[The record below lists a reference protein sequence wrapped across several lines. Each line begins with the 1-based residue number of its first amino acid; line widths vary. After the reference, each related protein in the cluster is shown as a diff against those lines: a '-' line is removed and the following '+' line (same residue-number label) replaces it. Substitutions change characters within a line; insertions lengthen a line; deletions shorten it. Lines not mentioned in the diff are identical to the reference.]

1 MAGSFY
7 FLRRE
12 AWLVTACGNSN
23 SPSSAGMN
31 TPTFTPSLVSTP
43 TNTPTPHVV
52 AGTILS
58 PGDVA
63 ILGFTVHGTANDQF
77 AFVLLKAVTA
87 GTQINISDQNWAGY
101 QFGTFD
107 GGVIEWIADQN
118 YPAGTIIQALPT
130 TNGSSS
136 STKAYAVNIYS
147 AGVTYSNVA
156 TATVTPGTFA
166 VNPSSPFSLVTV
178 SNTGG
183 GITGLSAN
191 GDQLLIY
198 QGSTALA
205 APASAVTFVGGL
217 TYGALW
223 LTGTPTPTIAATIA
237 VNANTYLPP
246 GLTNGQSAIAISTLN
261 VGNGAYYNCSA
272 GTIGNETQLGALLNN
287 SSNWTIQMTPVDLP
301 IPILV
306 CGITVQ

>member
-1 MAGSFY
+1 M
-7 FLRRE
+7 
-12 AWLVTACGNSN
+12 
-23 SPSSAGMN
+23 SA
-31 TPTFTPSLVSTP
+31 PTFTPSSVLSPTSTP
-43 TNTPTPHVV
+43 TPS
-52 AGTILS
+52 AGTGTVLS

-87 GTQINISDQNWAGY
+87 GTQINISDQNWLGY

-130 TNGSSS
+130 TNGSAS

-156 TATVTPGTFA
+156 TATVTPGTYA
-166 VNPSSPFSLVTV
+166 VNPSSPVSLVTV

-183 GITGLSAN
+183 GITGMSAN

-205 APASAVTFVGGL
+205 ASASAVTFVGGL
-217 TYGALW
+217 TYGAPW

-246 GLTNGQSAIAISTLN
+246 GLTNGQNAIAIPTLN
-261 VGNGAYYNCSA
+261 VGNGGYYNCSA
-272 GTIGNETQLGALLNN
+272 GTTGNETQLGALLNN
-287 SSNWTIQMTPVDLP
+287 LSNWTIQMTPVDLP
-301 IPILV
+301 IPILA